1 MNLKETEDH
10 WEDVEKR
17 KQFLLGF
24 ANKIGFDP
32 LVPDNWHSKKVPQL
46 RAYGV
51 NALTNANDSTI
62 HTYLHPFRGRAY

>member
-1 MNLKETEDH
+1 VNSTETEDT

-24 ANKIGFDP
+24 ANKVGFDP
-32 LVPDNWHSKKVPQL
+32 LVPDNWHRKKVPQL

-51 NALTNANDSTI
+51 NALMQSPMA
-62 HTYLHPFRGRAY
+62 TYILICVSSL